1 MRNQVELHRVVPA
14 ILTVVL
20 AGTLGVVVLPARV
33 AVGQADKSNRKA
45 AALVVTPVEGTS
57 WIHHLGIADVRN
69 TALGQMGG
77 NEPASTSKRQEPKL
91 TTPEQKGPLSRAVD
105 RIFSLFRSESDE
117 TAKLMDETFVLT
129 GSDLYRLNCQSCHGP
144 GGVGSPPEIKSLLG
158 PVEGTSPALIQE
170 RMRKLGREVNAK
182 LAGELAAGA
191 ESSIRERLQQGGEKM
206 PPFRHLRGDEVEA
219 LLVYVKDLAGVPV
232 SERKEQFVPQSVA
245 RVGEHVVKGTCHIC
259 HDATGPGGG
268 HMAMMQGVIP
278 SLASFP
284 EQNSMQ
290 EIVRQVRMG
299 SSRMMGMMG
308 GPTMPAFPYI
318 TEEEAAAAYLYLVKY
333 PPRQ

>member
-1 MRNQVELHRVVPA
+1 
-14 ILTVVL
+14 L
-20 AGTLGVVVLPARV
+20 AGALGVVLPTQV
-33 AVGQADKSNRKA
+33 AVGQADTNKQKA
-45 AALVVTPVEGTS
+45 AAPVVTPVEGRS
-57 WIHHLGIADVRN
+57 WMHHLGIADVRN

-77 NEPASTSKRQEPKL
+77 NEPAPTSRRQEPEL
-91 TTPEQKGPLSRAVD
+91 TKPEQNGPLSRAVD
-105 RIFSLFRSESDE
+105 RIFSLFRSESE
-117 TAKLMDETFVLT
+117 ESAKLMGDTFLLT

-170 RMRKLGREVNAK
+170 RMKKLGREINAK

-191 ESSIRERLQQGGEKM
+191 ESSIRERLQHGGEKM
-206 PPFRHLRGDEVEA
+206 PPFHHLRGDEVDA
-219 LLVYVKDLAGVPV
+219 LLVYLKDLAGVPV
-232 SERKEQFVPQSVA
+232 SEPRGQLVPQSIA

-308 GPTMPAFPYI
+308 GSTMPAFPYI
-318 TEEEAAAAYLYLVKY
+318 TEEEAAAAYLFLLKY
-333 PPRQ
+333 PPRP